1 MVSATKPWLHRART
15 LLVASAGGHDGR
27 TRKKRRAEGTI
38 CWPTENAFRRTKRWN
53 KGKKI
58 TAKFPFIILLY
69 MKYDHFSLCSGLFER
84 QRDFFFSNNKKTLSC
99 PLFLRGPPAS
109 HASAAT
115 PAHGKAHSAPLRRA
129 RCRSLSSVLS
139 FPFPSFAA
147 EFEVKHVEDLLC
159 HMPKF
164 F

>member
-1 MVSATKPWLHRART
+1 MERGTTLGVVSATKPWLHRART

-58 TAKFPFIILLY
+58 TAKFPCIILLY
-69 MKYDHFSLCSGLFER
+69 MKYDHFSLFCSGLFER

-115 PAHGKAHSAPLRRA
+115 PAHGTFCSPQTGTLPLSFV
-129 RCRSLSSVLS
+129 CSL
-139 FPFPSFAA
+139 FPFPLIRRR
-147 EFEVKHVEDLLC
+147 V
-159 HMPKF
+159 
-164 F
+164 